1 MILLMFLVLAFNYVL
16 LPVMFISPE
25 IEIMPVDW
33 SMLYIAIIPR
43 IIWFFGL
50 LAGGVLWY
58 YKRRYLFWLNIVGL
72 ICFYAPLM
80 KYILS

>member
-1 MILLMFLVLAFNYVL
+1 MIVVMFIVLAFNYVL

-50 LAGGVLWY
+50 MAGGVFWY
-58 YKRRYLFWLNIVGL
+58 YKRMVLFWLNLVGF
-72 ICFYAPLM
+72 ICFYAPLIKLYM
-80 KYILS
+80 